1 VLASGWV
8 TTGPEVLAFE
18 REFAHHVGA
27 SEAVAV
33 ASCTAAIEL
42 SFRAMRLP
50 AGAPVLVPTMT
61 FSGAV
66 QAIGHARLRPV
77 LVDVDPV
84 SMMPGADDVAAAVR
98 RGGGADAMLVTHYA
112 GAPSSVDELA
122 AAAGLGR
129 DRIVEDA
136 AHALGTS
143 VGREAVG
150 TIGAAT
156 CFSFYATKNLPI
168 GEGGMITT
176 DDPGLADFIRRA
188 RLHGMSRDAWRR
200 YLPGGSWRYDVEI
213 EGLKANMPDLSAAI
227 GRAQLRHVDR
237 WQRRRDRIAQR
248 YTSRLSGI
256 GGLRTP
262 KPCPTGVHAW
272 HLYVLHVLPDFRLD
286 RDSVIDE
293 LAKRGI
299 GTSVHFIPVHQL
311 AYFRQSLAVD
321 TADFP
326 GAELAATQILSLPIH
341 PLLTDEEVDTIS
353 GAIDDLA
360 RGG

>member
-1 VLASGWV
+1 
-8 TTGPEVLAFE
+8 LAFE

-42 SFRAMRLP
+42 SLRALRLP

-66 QAIGHARLRPV
+66 QAIRHAGLRPV

-98 RGGGADAMLVTHYA
+98 RGDGADAMLVTHYA

-143 VGREAVG
+143 VGHETVG

-176 DDPGLADFIRRA
+176 DDPGLADYIRRA
-188 RLHGMSRDAWRR
+188 ALHGMSRDAWRR
-200 YLPGGSWRYDVEI
+200 YLPGGSWRYDVDI
-213 EGLKANMPDLSAAI
+213 EGLKANMPDVSAAI
-227 GRAQLRHVDR
+227 GRAQLLHFAR
-237 WQRRRDRIAQR
+237 WQRRREELTQR
-248 YTSRLSGI
+248 YTESLSRI
-256 GGLRTP
+256 GGLQTP
-262 KPCPTGVHAW
+262 QPCVSGVHAW
-272 HLYVLHVLPDFRLD
+272 HLYVLHVLPKFRLT
-286 RDSVIDE
+286 RDELIDE
-293 LAKRGI
+293 LTKRGI

-311 AYFRQSLAVD
+311 AFFRESLALD
-321 TADFP
+321 PADFP
-326 GAELAATQILSLPIH
+326 GAELAARQIVSLPMH
-341 PLLTDEEVDTIS
+341 PLLTVAEVDTIC
-353 GAIDDLA
+353 GAIDDVS
-360 RGG
+360 R